1 MGPERLLRRDRVVCN
16 HLPCQDI
23 NLSISIGGLRPGS
36 EEMRKLASLV
46 SGLAL
51 SGVVALSS
59 VLPAQ
64 AQSVT
69 MSYGQRYQVIQ
80 TYCDRNPWDRDCQGF
95 YGGGWGDRQY
105 NDFYYS
111 RRSSIDSIASGILG
125 FTFGAAIGSIIAN
138 GNGPRGGDVVVRRA
152 NNYDSHVAAC
162 YARYRSYDERTN
174 TFMGYDGIRHECRL

>member
-1 MGPERLLRRDRVVCN
+1 
-16 HLPCQDI
+16 
-23 NLSISIGGLRPGS
+23 
-36 EEMRKLASLV
+36 MRKLASLV

-51 SGVVALSS
+51 SGVVALSAI
-59 VLPAQ
+59 VPAQ

-95 YGGGWGDRQY
+95 YGGRWNDRQY

-111 RRSSIDSIASGILG
+111 RRSSIDNIASGILG

-138 GNGPRGGDVVVRRA
+138 GNNTRGGDVVIGRA
-152 NNYDSHVAAC
+152 NNYDSHVSAC
-162 YARYRSYDERTN
+162 YDRYRSYDAETD
-174 TFMGYDGIRHECRL
+174 TYMGFDGVRHRCRL